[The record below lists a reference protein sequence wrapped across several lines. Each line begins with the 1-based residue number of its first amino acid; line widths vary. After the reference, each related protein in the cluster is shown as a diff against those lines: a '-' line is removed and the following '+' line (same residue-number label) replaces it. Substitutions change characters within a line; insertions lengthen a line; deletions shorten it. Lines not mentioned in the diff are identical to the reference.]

1 MTSISEFS
9 QKTLN
14 KYGIKNQEDFYF
26 VLLISGVLCFI
37 AAFVG
42 TFVNLDIHHLA
53 RFKGDVA
60 SWNFTMP
67 SVGGLLSTILFPK
80 IREKW
85 PLKDILRV
93 SFIVLFLVFGC
104 EIFLINTYFEFPIR
118 FIAGFFSGI
127 LFLEIACF
135 EAELFKAP
143 YRATIFGFVGIEMS
157 LFYSLG
163 SSAVDY
169 FQTPFEVFSVS
180 MLGLV
185 ICYFLIFMWK
195 DPLGKKNTKT
205 VESSQ
210 KSSESFYQIV
220 AFSPFIFIA
229 IFMMGSIGGGIS
241 SYLAIFFEGTG
252 MTEGHA
258 ALAYSFS
265 GLGTL
270 VFLPISGRIADKWG
284 YEKTFLL
291 ITFMGLF
298 AVIVSFFFTQIDVLS
313 ASFFVIR
320 ASKVSFLVMMYAW
333 IAMQYSGKNLSYG
346 MSSYSLIKS
355 IGHIFAPLGVGTLIG
370 FYGDTGLLLWIFG
383 GLSITFVLMIFEMKK
398 IKSP

>member
-9 QKTLN
+9 QKLLN

-53 RFKGDVA
+53 NFKGDVA

-67 SVGGLLSTILFPK
+67 CLGGLLSTLLFPM

-85 PLKDILRV
+85 LLKDILKV
-93 SFIVLFLVFGC
+93 SFIGLFIAFGC
-104 EIFLINTYFEFPIR
+104 EIPLINTYFDFPIR
-118 FIAGFFSGI
+118 FMVGFFSGI
-127 LFLEIACF
+127 LFLEISCF

-157 LFYSLG
+157 LFASLG

-169 FQTPFEVFSVS
+169 FQTPFEVFSLS
-180 MLGLV
+180 MVGLV

-195 DPLGKKNTKT
+195 DPLGKKGTKT
-205 VESSQ
+205 VESSKKTSQ
-210 KSSESFYQIV
+210 SFYQIV
-220 AFSPFIFIA
+220 AFSPLIFIA
-229 IFMMGSIGGGIS
+229 IFMMGSIGGGLS

-265 GLGTL
+265 NLGAL
-270 VFLPISGRIADKWG
+270 VLMPLAGRIGDKWG
-284 YEKTFLL
+284 YEKAFLL
-291 ITFMGLF
+291 TALVGTVATIM
-298 AVIVSFFFTQIDVLS
+298 AFFFLQKDVLS
-313 ASFFVIR
+313 GLFFMIR
-320 ASKVSFLVMMYAW
+320 GSKEAFISLMYAW

-346 MSSYSLIKS
+346 MSSFSLIKS
-355 IGHIFAPLGVGTLIG
+355 ISYIFAPLAVGSLMSLYGNNGFLIWTLVGMSLTFI
-370 FYGDTGLLLWIFG
+370 LIIFQ
-383 GLSITFVLMIFEMKK
+383 IRYT
-398 IKSP
+398 KS